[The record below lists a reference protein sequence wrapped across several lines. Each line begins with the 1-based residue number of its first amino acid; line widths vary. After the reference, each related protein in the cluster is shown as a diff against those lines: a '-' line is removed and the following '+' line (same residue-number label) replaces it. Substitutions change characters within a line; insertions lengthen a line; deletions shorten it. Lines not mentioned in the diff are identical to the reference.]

1 MSVKFSEEESALI
14 DVARGAESRS
24 EWLREV
30 ALAALR
36 GESAA
41 QSAEPAEEDDTPL
54 IRRFRLAFSMHTT
67 GLEMYRQRMRRDN
80 LDASDEEI
88 EALVQAWLS
97 RPRGSDPEEQPW
109 RLTGNREGNHGGNI
123 GTS

>member
-1 MSVKFSEEESALI
+1 MSTKLSSEETAML
-14 DVARGAESRS
+14 DAARGAESRS
-24 EWLREV
+24 EYLREV
-30 ALAALR
+30 TLAALR
-36 GESAA
+36 GDSPSR
-41 QSAEPAEEDDTPL
+41 SAEPAEEDDTPP
-54 IRRFRLAFSMHTT
+54 IRRFRLAISMHAT

-80 LDASDEEI
+80 PGASDEEI

-109 RLTGNREGNHGGNI
+109 RLAGNRKRNHGGNL